1 MVVDDGGVFSMCIY
15 IYVCISIYIYIV
27 VVVIG
32 IVQPS
37 IAIAMF
43 VCF

>member
-1 MVVDDGGVFSMCIY
+1 MVVFFLCVYIY